1 MQVRY
6 NVPIYDICWLNHA
19 SGGVIKT
26 FYEPCSV
33 VELKNICLE
42 LYGGKKNFDL
52 IGYTSNIYFLPQYS
66 VDYMVS
72 TRKCNHY
79 SETAH
84 EIICECGVSVS
95 KLSRQMVKEGIKGFE
110 GLIDLPGTVGAAV
123 FNNAS
128 CFKCSIN
135 NLLLSCELLCPDG
148 TTRTLFPNDLHLA
161 KRSSVLKRGELKGII
176 LTVKLKKE
184 KGDVDEVQKIA
195 ETNHKIRK
203 KTQPGP
209 KDNLGSI
216 YAISGGWSLYSIIP
230 RLISKI
236 YALFISLFIVK
247 DKNKIKQKQR
257 AFLLYLLGAK
267 DVYPYIYGWNRY
279 IWKDEQSH
287 VIFWKYHKVH
297 QLLFKESVFEIEIRG

>member
-6 NVPIYDICWLNHA
+6 NVPVYDICWLNHA

-42 LYGGKKNFDL
+42 LYEKKEKFDL

-79 SETAH
+79 SETAY
-84 EIICECGVSVS
+84 EIVCECGVSVS

-123 FNNAS
+123 YGNAS
-128 CFKCSIN
+128 CYNCSIN
-135 NLLLSCELLCPDG
+135 KLLVSCDLLCPDG
-148 TTRTLFPNDLHLA
+148 TIKTIYPDALRLS
-161 KRSSVLKRGELKGII
+161 KRSSALKRGELKGVI
-176 LTVKLKKE
+176 LTIRLKKE
-184 KGDVDEVQKIA
+184 RGDVDELQKQAKI
-195 ETNHKIRK
+195 NHQIRK
-203 KTQPGP
+203 TTQPGP

-216 YAISGGWSLYSIIP
+216 YALSGGWSIYSFIP

-236 YALFISLFIVK
+236 YATFLYLVERDNTI
-247 DKNKIKQKQR
+247 IKQKQR

-267 DVYPYIYGWNRY
+267 DVFPYIYGWNRF

-287 VIFWKYHKVH
+287 AKFWKYHNVH
-297 QLLFKESVFEIEIRG
+297 QKLFKESIFEIEIRQ

>member
-1 MQVRY
+1 MKVRY

-33 VELKNICLE
+33 VELKKICIE
-42 LYGGKKNFDL
+42 LYDNKEQYDL
-52 IGYTSNIYFLPQYS
+52 IGHTSNIYFLPQYS

-72 TRKCNHY
+72 TRRCNHY

-95 KLSRQMVKEGIKGFE
+95 KLSRRMVSEGVKGFE

-123 FNNAS
+123 YGNAS

-135 NLLLSCELLCPDG
+135 NLLISCELLCPDG
-148 TTRTLFPNDLHLA
+148 TVKTLFPDDLQLTT
-161 KRSSVLKRGELKGII
+161 RSSVLKRDELKGVI
-176 LTVKLKKE
+176 LTVKLIKE
-184 KGDVDEVQKIA
+184 KGDVNELQKEA
-195 ETNHKIRK
+195 EINHIIRK
-203 KTQPGP
+203 TTQPGP

-216 YAISGGWSLYSIIP
+216 YAVSGGWSLYSIIP
-230 RLISKI
+230 RFISKC
-236 YALFISLFIVK
+236 YAMFLILIGK
-247 DKNKIKQKQR
+247 DKIVVKQKQR

-267 DVYPYIYGWNRY
+267 DIYPYIYGWNRY

-287 VIFWKYHKVH
+287 ALFWKYHKVH
-297 QLLFKESVFEIEIRG
+297 QLLFRESVFEIEIKE